1 MKVVIYSAIIGAL
14 LSSSFVYISLEDGF
28 AYPHSWG
35 VSDGWTISSCN
46 GVSNHSGCDILAS
59 VFNSLSGVS
68 TGMDEFLEVFLQVVT
83 LIGMGYIC
91 FFIAGMMIKLLIQWK
106 K

>member
-1 MKVVIYSAIIGAL
+1 MIYSAIIGAL
-14 LSSSFVYISLEDGF
+14 LSSSFVYITLEDGF

-35 VSDGWTISSCN
+35 VADGWAISSRN

-68 TGMDEFLEVFLQVVT
+68 TGERNSKYWMVVIRSRNDDT
-83 LIGMGYIC
+83 RDIHMGGDWYVIY
-91 FFIAGMMIKLLIQWK
+91 
-106 K
+106 